1 MTTIAN
7 AAFPVAIGLVLL
19 ALIARAAQ
27 SFVDDDQTHRLA
39 RDYLEPLTT
48 WCLIA
53 TFIYL
58 GAHAAAGSIS
68 VWTVVIAAAI
78 GIAAIFCRDSAPT
91 VEDTEDEPLIPEP
104 APAPAVAPH
113 RTGGPL
119 WYGREY

>member
-27 SFVDDDQTHRLA
+27 SFLDDDQTPRLA
-39 RDYLEPLTT
+39 RDSLEPLTT

-58 GAHAAAGSIS
+58 GAHAAAGSIG

-91 VEDTEDEPLIPEP
+91 VQGPEDEPYTPEP
-104 APAPAVAPH
+104 VAPAAAPA

>member
-7 AAFPVAIGLVLL
+7 AAFPVAIGLILL

-27 SFVDDDQTHRLA
+27 SLLDDDQTHRLA
-39 RDYLEPLTT
+39 REYLEPLTT

-58 GAHAAAGSIS
+58 GAHAAAGDIG

-78 GIAAIFCRDSAPT
+78 GIAAIFCRDSAST
-91 VEDTEDEPLIPEP
+91 DEDTDDEPYTPEP
-104 APAPAVAPH
+104 VAPAAAPP

-119 WYGREY
+119 WYGRDY